1 MSEKQPLGLAAASR
15 VWPHWMSP
23 QPFSSGAPLAQA
35 LLLRQDASFPLLC
48 CIVNLVEL
56 KASVGLP
63 GGVVLCRGLTRRVGI
78 TDI

>member
-1 MSEKQPLGLAAASR
+1 MYSFVPWFTP
-15 VWPHWMSP
+15 V
-23 QPFSSGAPLAQA
+23 
-35 LLLRQDASFPLLC
+35 LLLIECIQCRAS
-48 CIVNLVEL
+48 LVEL

>member
-1 MSEKQPLGLAAASR
+1 
-15 VWPHWMSP
+15 MSP

-48 CIVNLVEL
+48 ALFTTTTVCIASLVEL